1 MKVKIIK
8 FGKPAFKE
16 YDSLCEN
23 YSKRLQ
29 NGMKLET
36 ELLRTSD
43 AKKVLESENKILE
56 SSDSTQRI
64 IALDERGK
72 SFKST
77 EFAAKLSDWQ
87 MEGQIK
93 TVTFVIGGPYG
104 LSDAFK
110 EHCHELWRLSDFVV
124 TSDLAWLLITEQ
136 IYRAYTSQ
144 NGTSYHHE

>member
-8 FGKPAFKE
+8 FGRPAFKE

-29 NGMKLET
+29 SGLKLET
-36 ELLRTSD
+36 DLLKVND
-43 AKKVLESENKILE
+43 PKKVLELEKKILE
-56 SSDSTQRI
+56 ESDSTNRI

-77 EFAAKLSDWQ
+77 EFAAKLTDWQ

-104 LSDAFK
+104 LSDFFK
-110 EHCHELWRLSDFVV
+110 GQCHELWRLSDFVV
-124 TSDLAWLLITEQ
+124 TSDLAWLLLSEQ
-136 IYRAYTSQ
+136 IYRAHSIQ